1 MIAIIV
7 CPAAPACVDK
17 AGGHTVN
24 LSVLFNE
31 NRVAKNDWAECFTQ
45 PSKWL
50 NLLVL
55 NVWHEWPPHGGDK
68 TLSTRPWTE
77 FIPRFRGGARPVCG
91 HENAHRGG
99 AENSPGGALP
109 GAKGLED
116 IIPPVAPLWGVNP
129 KGATTM
135 NLDFAALDFARGLM
149 PSPRHWGLVLATRAS
164 TGCATPGKRTRT
176 FSDTWRTLAWT
187 PSSETRPPRCGIPL

>member
-1 MIAIIV
+1 MCAPKAAASGLRLWPWR
-7 CPAAPACVDK
+7 CPFDSDYCLSSGPRHVWTRR
-17 AGGHTVN
+17 GGHTVN

-109 GAKGLED
+109 GAKGL
-116 IIPPVAPLWGVNP
+116 
-129 KGATTM
+129 
-135 NLDFAALDFARGLM
+135 
-149 PSPRHWGLVLATRAS
+149 
-164 TGCATPGKRTRT
+164 
-176 FSDTWRTLAWT
+176 RTLS
-187 PSSETRPPRCGIPL
+187 PQSPRCGALPQRSHNHES